1 MIHKSTF
8 LSLFLLHLLVISSL
22 PDNRIHEEPAF
33 PVYDYIK
40 ETNWIPMNDGVR
52 LSPTFYKPLPHSP
65 AEMIKKQ
72 YVVSLLKSI
81 FSDIIV
87 FFFTD
92 N

>member
-1 MIHKSTF
+1 MIHKSIF
-8 LSLFLLHLLVISSL
+8 LSLFLLHVLNILSL
-22 PDNRIHEEPAF
+22 PDNRIHEKPAL
-33 PVYDYIK
+33 PVNYYIK

-52 LSPTFYKPLPHSP
+52 LSAAFCRPAPQSP

-72 YVVSLLKSI
+72 HVSSLLKSF

>member
-1 MIHKSTF
+1 MTNKSIF
-8 LSLFLLHLLVISSL
+8 LSLFLLHILNILSL
-22 PDNRIHEEPAF
+22 PDNRIHEEPTP

-52 LSPTFYKPLPHSP
+52 LSAAFCRPAPQSP

-72 YVVSLLKSI
+72 YVSSLFKSI

>member
-1 MIHKSTF
+1 MTNKSIF
-8 LSLFLLHLLVISSL
+8 FPLFLIHLLAIASL
-22 PDNRIHEEPAF
+22 LDYRIQEKSAL

-40 ETNWIPMNDGVR
+40 ETNWISMNDGVR
-52 LSPTFYKPLPHSP
+52 FSAAFCRPAPQSP